1 MPRRFSRD
9 GAGINNLASPFSFS
23 SLFFPPFLF
32 SVRFTATLYPT
43 RTHWKGKKGDQ
54 YQRTARFHLF
64 FLFLSRS
71 FENNLPL
78 IKHVLRF
85 SLYTVL
91 RKRCFQPRE
100 LAPERCHLPP
110 VSSIGYRNFPDRSNT
125 RETFNS
131 KFRATLLHRVF
142 PAWRETSIFLSYFP
156 LFVHSPWE
164 FFFFNSR
171 CSSSLTPPLGSRHVF
186 SSTLYTTN
194 PSSRVLDDAYDAH
207 DQSQRSFTF
216 DFL

>member
-32 SVRFTATLYPT
+32 SVRFTATLYPM
-43 RTHWKGKKGDQ
+43 RTHWKGKKRDQ

-164 FFFFNSR
+164 FFFF
-171 CSSSLTPPLGSRHVF
+171 F
-186 SSTLYTTN
+186 
-194 PSSRVLDDAYDAH
+194 
-207 DQSQRSFTF
+207 
-216 DFL
+216 